1 MTQLKLGHILGLA
14 NELKK
19 QGMSTTE
26 IVNLPIYLGDDDEL
40 NGIHTAWSCDVI
52 DGNDTEDENNKWFV
66 EMINDNYGNIKIK
79 GKAILLS

>member
-1 MTQLKLGHILGLA
+1 MTQLKLGHILGLV

-26 IVNLPIYLGDDDEL
+26 IDNLPIYLGDDDEL
-40 NGIHTAWSCDVI
+40 NGIHTAWACDVI
-52 DGNDTEDENNKWFV
+52 DSNDTEDEDNKWLV